1 LIKGPSFLD
10 LREAWPSSGHP
21 PPEQPNMRM
30 KKEEMVLQ
38 LVFRVPAE
46 TLHAT
51 TAPVCPPPFSHS
63 PNPRR
68 VCVARPPDG
77 CTNVVG
83 LFFRAS
89 TLHSFVSWEARL
101 QRAQRGDSS
110 RSRGRGGWFVVS
122 DEHLITGEYLQS
134 LAHGRSSNDEAQ
146 AWGCGWTKVGRFEC
160 VPSSAAVRKE
170 GLKLSC
176 AHRKRRT
183 EYQARDAARGQSQ

>member
-1 LIKGPSFLD
+1 VSGQLEISLIKGSSFLD

-89 TLHSFVSWEARL
+89 TPHSFVSWEARL

-110 RSRGRGGWFVVS
+110 RSRGREDGLSFQTS
-122 DEHLITGEYLQS
+122 TLSQANIYRAS
-134 LAHGRSSNDEAQ
+134 LMGDQ
-146 AWGCGWTKVGRFEC
+146 ATM
-160 VPSSAAVRKE
+160 
-170 GLKLSC
+170 
-176 AHRKRRT
+176 KRRLGAVDGRRSVDSNACRRL
-183 EYQARDAARGQSQ
+183 QP